1 LVDRVATLGLNTH
14 PSPDIERF
22 VAESTARSLWTAMA
36 SLEWRLRQTPS
47 LSRELW
53 SAPEATTPKAAV
65 KK

>member
-1 LVDRVATLGLNTH
+1 
-14 PSPDIERF
+14 
-22 VAESTARSLWTAMA
+22 MA